1 MMTTVSPSSYEPV
14 LDHQIDELLLQL
26 RGLVMVRDL
35 LVERGATEAEV
46 AAHSHEAERVR
57 AHLAELLAA

>member
-35 LVERGATEAEV
+35 LVERGATDAEV
-46 AAHSHEAERVR
+46 AAHSQEAERVR